1 MFLFLSFLCIKIR
14 AVKLFNEWFIFS
26 LLNNSLNNIN
36 EQLIIVAR
44 YGNLDAFVG
53 TNADYFIIHGSNTP
67 SGTEGHGFL
76 FCKYYNGSYFA
87 PNGNGA
93 EPITKQVYMPYN
105 NNSMFIRTYNH
116 NTKIW
121 TAWTEH

>member
-1 MFLFLSFLCIKIR
+1 MVYL
-14 AVKLFNEWFIFS
+14 IFS
-26 LLNNSLNNIN
+26 LLNDSLNNIN
-36 EQLIIVAR
+36 EQLTTVTR
-44 YGNLDAFVG
+44 WNNLDAFVG
-53 TNADYFIIHGSNTP
+53 TNACHFIINGSNTP
-67 SGTEGHGFL
+67 SVAQNHGFL

-93 EPITKQVYMPYN
+93 EPITKQVYMPYSD
-105 NNSMFIRTYNH
+105 NSMFIRTYNH